1 VAEEHSPVGAPTHT
15 VATMR
20 RPIFTDEHDLFRES
34 VAEFCRRH
42 VEPNIERWRQE
53 GWTGREIWE
62 EAGRQDF
69 MGLAMPASYGGAG
82 LDDFRFNQVL
92 GEALAEASLAVN
104 SALCLGVD
112 VCAPYLLELTDEA
125 QKERYLPAFCAG
137 KLITSI
143 GMTEP
148 QAGSDLAGLRT
159 RAVRDG
165 EGWVL
170 NGAKTFITNGTNADL
185 VVVAARTGEGRKDV
199 SMFLLEGDA
208 EGLTRGRRLEKVGQH
223 EADTAELFFEDVRL
237 PAEAL
242 LGEENRG
249 FDYMMERLLQE
260 RLSVA
265 VANVAHAAAAL
276 EETLVYVRERQAF
289 GRPIGTFQHS
299 RFLLAEMQTQVDA
312 ARAFVDQCVM
322 AHVAGELTAVDAAKA
337 KWWTAEVQNQILDN
351 CVQLHGGYGFMDE
364 YRVARFWADAR
375 VSKIWG
381 GTNEIMKDLIGRSMG
396 LG

>member
-1 VAEEHSPVGAPTHT
+1 
-15 VATMR
+15 MR
-20 RPIFTDEHDLFRES
+20 RPIFTDEHELFRES

-42 VEPNIERWRQE
+42 VYPNIDRWREE

-62 EAGRQDF
+62 EGGRQDF
-69 MGLAMPASYGGAG
+69 IGLAMPGEYGGAG

-92 GEALAEASLAVN
+92 GEELAAASLAVN
-104 SALCLGVD
+104 SALLLGVD
-112 VCAPYLLELTDEA
+112 VVAPYLLELTNEA
-125 QKERYLPAFCAG
+125 QKERYLPDFCAG
-137 KLITSI
+137 RLITSI

-148 QAGSDLAGLRT
+148 QAGSDLAALRT

-165 EGWVL
+165 DGWIL
-170 NGAKTFITNGTNADL
+170 NGTKTFITNGTNADL
-185 VVVAARTGEGRKDV
+185 VVLAARTGEGRKDV
-199 SMFLLEGDA
+199 SMFLLDGDA
-208 EGLTRGRRLEKVGQH
+208 EGFGRGRKLEKVGQH
-223 EADTAELFFEDVRL
+223 EADTAELFFEDVRM

-242 LGEENRG
+242 LGEQNRG
-249 FDYMMERLLQE
+249 FEYMMERLPQE

-276 EETLVYVRERQAF
+276 EETLVYVKERQAF
-289 GRPIGTFQHS
+289 GQPIGTFQHN
-299 RFLLAEMQTQVDA
+299 RFLLAEMQTLVDA

-337 KWWTAEVQNQILDN
+337 KWWTAELQNQILDN
-351 CVQLHGGYGFMDE
+351 CVQLFGGYGFMDE

-396 LG
+396 LS

>member
-1 VAEEHSPVGAPTHT
+1 
-15 VATMR
+15 MR
-20 RPIFTDEHDLFRES
+20 RTIFTDEHELFRES

-42 VEPNIERWRQE
+42 VAPNLDRWREE

-69 MGLAMPASYGGAG
+69 IGLAMPAAYGGAE
-82 LDDFRFNQVL
+82 LADFRFNQVL
-92 GEALAEASLAVN
+92 GEELAAASLAVN

-112 VCAPYLLELTDEA
+112 VVAPYLGELTTAE
-125 QKERYLPAFCAG
+125 QKERYLPDFCAG
-137 KLITSI
+137 RLITSI

-148 QAGSDLAGLRT
+148 QAGSDLAALRT

-165 EGWVL
+165 DGWIL
-170 NGAKTFITNGTNADL
+170 NGAKTFITNGNAADL
-185 VVVAARTGEGRKDV
+185 VVVAARTGESRKDV
-199 SMFLLEGDA
+199 SMFLLDGKA
-208 EGLTRGRRLEKVGQH
+208 EGFTRGRKLEKVGQH

-237 PAEAL
+237 PASSL
-242 LGEENRG
+242 LGEENHG
-249 FDYMMERLLQE
+249 FAYMMERLPQE

-265 VANVAHAAAAL
+265 VANVAHAAAAFEVTL
-276 EETLVYVRERQAF
+276 EYARERQAF

-299 RFLLAEMQTQVDA
+299 RFLLAEMQTQIDA

-322 AHVAGELTAVDAAKA
+322 AHVEGELSAVDAAKA
-337 KWWTAEVQNQILDN
+337 KWWTAELQNRILDD

-364 YRVARFWADAR
+364 YRVARFWADGR

-381 GTNEIMKDLIGRSMG
+381 GTNEIMKDLIGRAMG

>member
-1 VAEEHSPVGAPTHT
+1 
-15 VATMR
+15 MR
-20 RPIFTDEHDLFRES
+20 RTIFTSEHELFRES

-42 VEPNIERWRQE
+42 VAPNLDRWRE
-53 GWTGREIWE
+53 ERWTGREIWE

-69 MGLAMPASYGGAG
+69 IGLEVPAEFGGTE

-92 GEALAEASLAVN
+92 GEELAAASLAVN
-104 SALCLGVD
+104 SALLLGVD
-112 VCAPYLLELTDEA
+112 VVAPYLVELTTDE
-125 QKERYLPAFCAG
+125 QKQRYLPDFCAG
-137 KLITSI
+137 RLICSI

-148 QAGSDLAGLRT
+148 QAGSDLAGLRS

-165 EGWVL
+165 DEWVL
-170 NGAKTFITNGTNADL
+170 NGAKTFITNGTAADL

-199 SMFLLEGDA
+199 SLFFLDGDA
-208 EGLTRGRRLEKVGQH
+208 EGFERGRKLEKVGQH

-237 PAEAL
+237 PAGAL
-242 LGEENRG
+242 IGEEGRG
-249 FDYMMERLLQE
+249 FAYMMERLPQE

-276 EETLVYVRERQAF
+276 EVTLAYVKERRAF
-289 GRPIGTFQHS
+289 GQPIGAFQHS
-299 RFLLAEMQTQVDA
+299 RFLLAEMQTEIDA

-322 AHVAGELTAVDAAKA
+322 AHVEGELSAVDAAKA
-337 KWWTAEVQNQILDN
+337 KWWTADVQNRILDR
-351 CVQLHGGYGFMDE
+351 CVQLHGGYGYMDE
-364 YRVARFWADAR
+364 YTVARFWADGR

-396 LG
+396 LS

>member
-1 VAEEHSPVGAPTHT
+1 
-15 VATMR
+15 MR
-20 RPIFTDEHDLFRES
+20 RTIFTPEHELFRES

-42 VEPNIERWRQE
+42 VRPNIDRWRE
-53 GWTGREIWE
+53 ERWTGREIWE

-69 MGLAMPASYGGAG
+69 IGLEVPEAYGGTG

-92 GEALAEASLAVN
+92 GEELAAASLAVN
-104 SALCLGVD
+104 SALLLGID
-112 VCAPYLLELTDEA
+112 VVAPYLVELTTDE
-125 QKERYLPAFCAG
+125 QKERYLPRFCKG
-137 KLITSI
+137 GLICSI

-170 NGAKTFITNGTNADL
+170 NGAKTFITNGNAADI

-199 SMFLLEGDA
+199 SLFLLDGDTPGF
-208 EGLTRGRRLEKVGQH
+208 ERGRKLEKVGQH
-223 EADTAELFFEDVRL
+223 EADTSELFFEDVRL
-237 PAEAL
+237 PPEAL
-242 LGEENRG
+242 LGEEGRG
-249 FDYMMERLLQE
+249 FAYMMERLPQE

-265 VANVAHAAAAL
+265 VANVAHAAEAL
-276 EETLVYVRERQAF
+276 TVTLTYVKERQAF
-289 GRPIGTFQHS
+289 GQPIGAFQHN
-299 RFLLAEMQTQVDA
+299 RFLLAEMQTEIDA

-322 AHVAGELTAVDAAKA
+322 AHVEGELSAVDAAKA
-337 KWWTAEVQNQILDN
+337 KWWTADVQNRVIDR

-364 YRVARFWADAR
+364 YQVARFWADAR

-396 LG
+396 LS

>member
-1 VAEEHSPVGAPTHT
+1 
-15 VATMR
+15 MR
-20 RPIFTDEHDLFRES
+20 RPIFTDEHELFRES

-42 VEPNIERWRQE
+42 VYPNIDRWREE

-69 MGLAMPASYGGAG
+69 IGLAMPGSYGGAG

-92 GEALAEASLAVN
+92 GEELAAASLAVN
-104 SALCLGVD
+104 SALLLGID
-112 VCAPYLLELTDEA
+112 VVAPYLLELTTPE
-125 QKERYLPAFCAG
+125 QKERYVPDFCAG
-137 KLITSI
+137 RLICSI

-165 EGWVL
+165 DGWIL
-170 NGAKTFITNGTNADL
+170 NGAKTFITNGTAADL

-199 SMFLLEGDA
+199 GLFLLDGDA
-208 EGLTRGRRLEKVGQH
+208 EGFARGRKLEKVGQH

-237 PAEAL
+237 PAWSL

-249 FDYMMERLLQE
+249 FDYMTERLPQE
-260 RLSVA
+260 RLSIA

-276 EETLVYVRERQAF
+276 EQTLEYVRERHAF
-289 GRPIGTFQHS
+289 GRAIGTFQHS
-299 RFLLAEMQTQVDA
+299 RFLLAEMQTEVDA
-312 ARAFVDQCVM
+312 GRAFVDQCVM
-322 AHVAGELTAVDAAKA
+322 AHVEGELTAVDAAKA
-337 KWWTAEVQNQILDN
+337 KWWTADLQNRVLDN

-364 YRVARFWADAR
+364 YRVARFWADGR

>member
-1 VAEEHSPVGAPTHT
+1 
-15 VATMR
+15 MR
-20 RPIFTDEHDLFRES
+20 RTIFSAEHELFRES

-42 VEPNIERWRQE
+42 VEPNIGRWRE
-53 GWTGREIWE
+53 ERWTGREIWE

-69 MGLAMPASYGGAG
+69 IGLAMPAEYGGAG
-82 LDDFRFNQVL
+82 LADFRFNQVL
-92 GEALAEASLAVN
+92 GEGLAAASLAVN

-112 VCAPYLLELTDEA
+112 VVAPYLLELTDDE
-125 QKERYLPAFCAG
+125 QKRRYVPDFCAG
-137 KLITSI
+137 RLITSI

-148 QAGSDLAGLRT
+148 QAGSDLAALRT

-165 EGWVL
+165 DGWLL
-170 NGAKTFITNGTNADL
+170 NGAKTFITNGSAADL

-199 SMFLLEGDA
+199 SLFLLEGGA
-208 EGLTRGRRLEKVGQH
+208 EGFQRGRKLEKVGQH
-223 EADTAELFFEDVRL
+223 EADTAELFFEEVRL
-237 PAEAL
+237 PPWSL

-249 FDYMMERLLQE
+249 FDYMMERLPQE

-276 EETLVYVRERQAF
+276 ATTLDYVRERQAF
-289 GRPIGTFQHS
+289 GRPIGSFQHS
-299 RFLLAEMQTQVDA
+299 RFLLAEMQTEVDA

-322 AHVAGELTAVDAAKA
+322 AHVEGELTGVDAAKA
-337 KWWTAEVQNQILDN
+337 KWWTAELQNRILDR

-364 YRVARFWADAR
+364 YRVARFWADGR

>member
-1 VAEEHSPVGAPTHT
+1 
-15 VATMR
+15 MR
-20 RPIFTDEHDLFRES
+20 RTIFTDEHELFRES
-34 VAEFCRRH
+34 VAEFCSRH
-42 VEPNIERWRQE
+42 VVPNLDRWRE
-53 GWTGREIWE
+53 ERWTGREIWL

-69 MGLAMPASYGGAG
+69 IGLAMPPEYGGAG
-82 LDDFRFNQVL
+82 LADFRFNQVL
-92 GEALAEASLAVN
+92 GEGLAAASLAVN

-112 VCAPYLLELTDEA
+112 VVAPYLLELTDDE
-125 QKERYLPAFCAG
+125 QKERYLPDFCAG
-137 KLITSI
+137 RMIVSI

-148 QAGSDLAGLRT
+148 QAGSDLAALRT
-159 RAVRDG
+159 HAVRDG
-165 EGWVL
+165 DGWIL
-170 NGAKTFITNGTNADL
+170 NGAKTFITNGSAADL

-199 SMFLLEGDA
+199 SMFLLEGGA
-208 EGLTRGRRLEKVGQH
+208 EGFGRGRKLEKVGQH

-237 PAEAL
+237 PAWSL

-249 FDYMMERLLQE
+249 FAYMMERLPQE

-276 EETLVYVRERQAF
+276 ETTLDYVRERRAF
-289 GRPIGTFQHS
+289 GQPIGAFQHN
-299 RFLLAEMQTQVDA
+299 RFLLAELQTEIDA

-322 AHVAGELTAVDAAKA
+322 AHVEGELTAVDAAKA
-337 KWWTAEVQNQILDN
+337 KWWTADLQNRVLDN

-364 YRVARFWADAR
+364 YRVARFWADGR

-396 LG
+396 FG

>member
-1 VAEEHSPVGAPTHT
+1 
-15 VATMR
+15 MR
-20 RPIFTDEHDLFRES
+20 RPIFTAEHELFRES

-42 VEPNIERWRQE
+42 VYPNLDRWREE

-69 MGLAMPASYGGAG
+69 VGLAMPAEYGGSE

-92 GEALAEASLAVN
+92 GEGLATASLAVN
-104 SALCLGVD
+104 SALLLGID
-112 VCAPYLLELTDEA
+112 VIAPYLLELSTPE
-125 QKERYLPAFCAG
+125 QKERYVPDFCAG
-137 KLITSI
+137 RLICSI
-143 GMTEP
+143 AMTEP

-165 EGWVL
+165 DGWLL

-185 VVVAARTGEGRKDV
+185 VVVAARTGEGRRDV
-199 SMFLLEGDA
+199 SVFILDGDA
-208 EGLTRGRRLEKVGQH
+208 EGFTRGSRLEKVGQH

-237 PAEAL
+237 GPWSL

-249 FDYMMERLLQE
+249 FDYMMERLPQE
-260 RLSVA
+260 RLSIA

-276 EETLVYVRERQAF
+276 ETTLEYVRERQAF
-289 GRPIGTFQHS
+289 GRPIGTFQHN
-299 RFLLAEMQTQVDA
+299 RFLLAEMQTEVDA
-312 ARAFVDQCVM
+312 GRAFVDQCVM
-322 AHVAGELTAVDAAKA
+322 AHVEGELTAVDAAKA
-337 KWWTAEVQNQILDN
+337 KWWTAEAQNRILDR

-364 YRVARFWADAR
+364 YRVARFWADGR

>member
-1 VAEEHSPVGAPTHT
+1 
-15 VATMR
+15 MR
-20 RPIFTDEHDLFRES
+20 RTIFDSDHDLFRES
-34 VAEFCRRH
+34 VAEFCRR
-42 VEPNIERWRQE
+42 EIAPNLDRWRE
-53 GWTGREIWE
+53 ERWTGREIWL

-69 MGLAMPASYGGAG
+69 IGLAMPTEYGGAG
-82 LDDFRFNQVL
+82 LADFRFNQVL
-92 GEALAEASLAVN
+92 GEELAASSLAVN

-112 VCAPYLLELTDEA
+112 VVAPYLLELTDDA
-125 QKERYLPAFCAG
+125 QKERYLPDFCAG
-137 KLITSI
+137 KLICSI

-148 QAGSDLAGLRT
+148 QAGSDLAALRT

-165 EGWVL
+165 DGWIL
-170 NGAKTFITNGTNADL
+170 NGAKTFITNGSNADI

-199 SMFLLEGDA
+199 SVFLLEGSA
-208 EGLTRGRRLEKVGQH
+208 EGFNRGRSLEKVGQH

-237 PAEAL
+237 PAWSL

-249 FDYMMERLLQE
+249 FAYMMERLPQE

-276 EETLVYVRERQAF
+276 EVTLVYVKERQAF
-289 GRPIGTFQHS
+289 GQAIGSFQNS
-299 RFLLAEMQTQVDA
+299 RFLLAELQTEIDA

-322 AHVAGELTAVDAAKA
+322 AHVAGELSAVDAAKA
-337 KWWTAEVQNQILDN
+337 KWWTAEVQNHVLDS

-364 YRVARFWADAR
+364 YPVARFWADGR

>member
-1 VAEEHSPVGAPTHT
+1 
-15 VATMR
+15 MR
-20 RPIFTDEHDLFRES
+20 RTIFTPEHELFRES

-42 VEPNIERWRQE
+42 VRPNIDRWRE
-53 GWTGREIWE
+53 ERWTGREIWE

-69 MGLAMPASYGGAG
+69 IGLEVPEAYGGTG

-92 GEALAEASLAVN
+92 GEELAAASLAVN
-104 SALCLGVD
+104 SALLLGID
-112 VCAPYLLELTDEA
+112 VVAPYLVELTTDE
-125 QKERYLPAFCAG
+125 QKERYLPRFCKG
-137 KLITSI
+137 GLICSI

-159 RAVRDG
+159 RAVPDG

-170 NGAKTFITNGTNADL
+170 NGAKTFITNGNAADI

-199 SMFLLEGDA
+199 SLFLLDGDTPGF
-208 EGLTRGRRLEKVGQH
+208 ERGRKLEKVGQH
-223 EADTAELFFEDVRL
+223 EADTSELFFEDVRL
-237 PAEAL
+237 PPEAL
-242 LGEENRG
+242 LGEEGRG
-249 FDYMMERLLQE
+249 FAYMMERLPQE

-265 VANVAHAAAAL
+265 VANVAHAAEAL
-276 EETLVYVRERQAF
+276 TVTLTYVKERQAF
-289 GRPIGTFQHS
+289 GQPIGAFQHN
-299 RFLLAEMQTQVDA
+299 RFLLAEMQTEIDA

-322 AHVAGELTAVDAAKA
+322 AHVEGELSAVDAAKA
-337 KWWTAEVQNQILDN
+337 KWWTADVQNRVIDR

-364 YRVARFWADAR
+364 YQVARFWADAR

-396 LG
+396 LS

>member
-1 VAEEHSPVGAPTHT
+1 
-15 VATMR
+15 MR
-20 RPIFTDEHDLFRES
+20 RPIFTTEHELFRES

-42 VEPNIERWRQE
+42 IYPNLDRWREE

-69 MGLAMPASYGGAG
+69 VGLAMPEDYGGSG

-92 GEALAEASLAVN
+92 GEGLASASLAVN
-104 SALCLGVD
+104 SALLLGID
-112 VCAPYLLELTDEA
+112 VCAPYLLELTTPE
-125 QKERYLPAFCAG
+125 QKERYVPDFCAG
-137 KLITSI
+137 RLICSI

-165 EGWVL
+165 DGWIL
-170 NGAKTFITNGTNADL
+170 NGAKTFITNGTHADL
-185 VVVAARTGEGRKDV
+185 VVVAARTGEGRRDV
-199 SMFLLEGDA
+199 SVFILDGDA
-208 EGLTRGRRLEKVGQH
+208 EGFTRGSRLEKVGQH

-237 PAEAL
+237 PPWSL

-249 FDYMMERLLQE
+249 FDYMMERLPQE
-260 RLSVA
+260 RLSIA

-276 EETLVYVRERQAF
+276 ETTLEYVRERQAF
-289 GRPIGTFQHS
+289 GRPIGTFQHN
-299 RFLLAEMQTQVDA
+299 RFLLAEMQTEIDA
-312 ARAFVDQCVM
+312 GRAFVDQCVM
-322 AHVAGELTAVDAAKA
+322 AHVEGELTAVDAAKA
-337 KWWTAEVQNQILDN
+337 KWWTAEIQNRILDR

-364 YRVARFWADAR
+364 YRVARFWADGR

>member
-1 VAEEHSPVGAPTHT
+1 
-15 VATMR
+15 MR
-20 RPIFTDEHDLFRES
+20 RPIFTAEHELFRES

-42 VEPNIERWRQE
+42 IYPNLDRWREE

-69 MGLAMPASYGGAG
+69 VGLAMPAEYGGAE

-92 GEALAEASLAVN
+92 GEGLATASLAVN
-104 SALCLGVD
+104 SALLLGID
-112 VCAPYLLELTDEA
+112 VVAPYLLELTTPE
-125 QKERYLPAFCAG
+125 QKERYVPDFCAG
-137 KLITSI
+137 RLICSI

-148 QAGSDLAGLRT
+148 QAGSDLAALRT

-165 EGWVL
+165 DGDGDGWIL
-170 NGAKTFITNGTNADL
+170 NGAKSFITNGTNADL

-199 SMFLLEGDA
+199 SLFLLDGDA
-208 EGLTRGRRLEKVGQH
+208 EGFARGRRLEKVGQH

-237 PAEAL
+237 PAWSL

-249 FDYMMERLLQE
+249 FDYMMERLPQE

-276 EETLVYVRERQAF
+276 EQTLEYVRERQAF
-289 GRPIGTFQHS
+289 GRPIGTFQHN
-299 RFLLAEMQTQVDA
+299 RFLLAEMQTEVDA
-312 ARAFVDQCVM
+312 GRAFVDQCVM
-322 AHVAGELTAVDAAKA
+322 AHVEGELTAVDAAKA
-337 KWWTAEVQNQILDN
+337 KWWTAEVQNRVLDH

-364 YRVARFWADAR
+364 YRVARFWADGR

>member
-1 VAEEHSPVGAPTHT
+1 
-15 VATMR
+15 MR
-20 RPIFTDEHDLFRES
+20 RTIFTSEHELFRES

-42 VEPNIERWRQE
+42 VRPNLDRWRE
-53 GWTGREIWE
+53 ERWTGREIWE

-69 MGLAMPASYGGAG
+69 IGLEVPEAYGGTA

-92 GEALAEASLAVN
+92 GEELAASSLAVN
-104 SALCLGVD
+104 SALLLGVD
-112 VCAPYLLELTDEA
+112 VVAPYLTELTDDA
-125 QKERYLPAFCAG
+125 QKERYLPRFCAG
-137 KLITSI
+137 GLICSI

-170 NGAKTFITNGTNADL
+170 NGAKTFITNGTAADV

-199 SMFLLEGDA
+199 SLFLLDGDTEGF
-208 EGLTRGRRLEKVGQH
+208 ERGRKLEKVGQH

-242 LGEENRG
+242 LGEEGRG
-249 FDYMMERLLQE
+249 FAYMMERLPQE

-265 VANVAHAAAAL
+265 VANVAHAAEAL
-276 EETLVYVRERQAF
+276 TITLTYVKERNAF
-289 GRPIGTFQHS
+289 GQPIGSFQHN
-299 RFLLAEMQTQVDA
+299 RFMLAEMQTEIDA

-322 AHVAGELTAVDAAKA
+322 AHVEGELSAVDAAKA
-337 KWWTAEVQNQILDN
+337 KWWTADVQNRVLDR

-364 YRVARFWADAR
+364 YTVARFWADAR